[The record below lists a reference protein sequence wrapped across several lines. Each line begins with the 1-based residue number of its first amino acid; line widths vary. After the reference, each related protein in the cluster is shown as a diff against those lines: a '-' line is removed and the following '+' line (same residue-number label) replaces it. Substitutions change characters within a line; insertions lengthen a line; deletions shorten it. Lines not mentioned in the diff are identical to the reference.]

1 LKRRKNKM
9 EELTRLVSNG
19 PDSFF
24 ASTAVD
30 LRACGDG
37 AMWLITGGRGVERK
51 GRVSC
56 DDFQLN
62 CFAHKKTKSP

>member
-1 LKRRKNKM
+1 M
-9 EELTRLVSNG
+9 GELTRLVSNG
-19 PDSFF
+19 PGSFF

-37 AMWLITGGRGVERK
+37 AMWLITGGRGV
-51 GRVSC
+51 GRDGRASC